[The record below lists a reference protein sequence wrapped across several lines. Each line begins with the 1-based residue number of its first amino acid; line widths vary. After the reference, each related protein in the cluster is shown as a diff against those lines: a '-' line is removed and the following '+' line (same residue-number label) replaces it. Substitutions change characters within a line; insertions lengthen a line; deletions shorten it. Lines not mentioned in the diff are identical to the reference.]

1 MPAKVVARKNQ
12 RIFFFDDNKK
22 PNENENDNNNIND
35 NVNVND
41 KMNEKDFSK
50 EVLSDEER
58 AALIKMSDELTVENY
73 ITNLRNWQISNR
85 KVSPKHYV
93 VIKLFIEEDAVSP
106 KKNTNFTAAS
116 NEQSFDIERIERYV
130 KTFTERNADQLG
142 DETPDT
148 ADQID
153 NENSNS
159 AE

>member
-50 EVLSDEER
+50 VVLSDEKR

-85 KVSPKHYV
+85 KVSPKPYV